1 MPQDIHSPDNDSK
14 DHPTNENAVIDNKH
28 IKIWDLPVRIFHW
41 LLVLTLIAA
50 YVTNSLGVSYFKYHV
65 WCGYTVIVLVCFRI
79 LWGFVG
85 TYHSRFTSFVRDPVT
100 TFKYAINYFK
110 RHTSH
115 YAGHNPLGAVM
126 VVVLLVGLLAQAV
139 SGLFANDE
147 IFNLG
152 PLYGYVS
159 NELSLSL
166 TSLHRQLFY
175 WIMGAVALH
184 IIAVLVHVFF
194 KRENIIKAM
203 FTGKKSLMFYSGI
216 RPITSSRIWLAIV
229 IIVLVSAGL
238 AWIILHAPEAVSD
251 AGY

>member
-1 MPQDIHSPDNDSK
+1 MSQNIHSSDDESK
-14 DHPTNENAVIDNKH
+14 ENLITENKQ

-41 LLVLTLIAA
+41 LLVLTIIAA
-50 YVTNSLGVSYFKYHV
+50 YATNSLGVSYFKYHV
-65 WCGYTVIVLVCFRI
+65 WCGYMVIVLVCFRV

-85 TYHSRFTSFVRDPVT
+85 TYHARFTSFIRNPVT
-100 TFKYAINYFK
+100 AFKYAMSYFK
-110 RHTSH
+110 RNSSH

-126 VVVLLVGLLAQAV
+126 VVILLVGLLVQAI

-159 NELSLSL
+159 NELSLRL

-175 WIMGAVALH
+175 WILGAIALH
-184 IIAVLVHVFF
+184 VLAVLVHVFF

-203 FTGKKSLMFYSGI
+203 LTGKKNFTFYSEV
-216 RPITSSRIWLAIV
+216 RPITSSKIWLAIA
-229 IIVLVSAGL
+229 ILILLSAGL